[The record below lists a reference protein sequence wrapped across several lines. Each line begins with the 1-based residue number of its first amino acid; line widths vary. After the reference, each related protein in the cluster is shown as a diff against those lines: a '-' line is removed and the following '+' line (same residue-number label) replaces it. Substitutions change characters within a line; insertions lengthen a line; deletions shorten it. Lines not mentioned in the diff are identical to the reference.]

1 MPNQKILT
9 IFGTRP
15 EAIKLA
21 PIILKLKTENSI
33 ESIICSTGQHK
44 EMLNQVLE
52 IFSIKSDIELNLM
65 KPNQSLADISIS
77 GLKHISEVLN
87 EFKPDLLLV
96 QGDTTTAFIS
106 SLAAYYLKINVGH
119 VEAGLRSYNLNSP
132 YPEEANRRFISV
144 IAKYHFAPTG
154 IAYNNLINE
163 GVSPQHVYVTGNTV
177 VDALEGAK
185 KRMSLM
191 EKEIEESFYRLLN
204 KSFFD
209 KEFVLIT
216 LHRREKFGLE
226 FAELFHTLK
235 ELANENPEINF
246 IYPVHLN
253 PNVSLPV
260 KEILGDVKN
269 IFLTPPLDYLKFLF
283 LMSKCSFIMTDSGGI
298 QEECY
303 VFSKPVMVLRDVTER
318 MEAIDAGYGF
328 LVGSNSRNV
337 KRVFYEIKE
346 KLSES
351 YNFFSSKNPFGDGKA
366 AERIIDILKSE
377 NL

>member
-33 ESIICSTGQHK
+33 QSIICSTGQHK

-154 IAYNNLINE
+154 IACNNLINE

-235 ELANENPEINF
+235 ELANENPDINF

-328 LVGSNSRNV
+328 LVGSNSSNV

-346 KLSES
+346 KLLES

>member
-1 MPNQKILT
+1 M
-9 IFGTRP
+9 
-15 EAIKLA
+15 
-21 PIILKLKTENSI
+21 
-33 ESIICSTGQHK
+33 
-44 EMLNQVLE
+44 
-52 IFSIKSDIELNLM
+52 
-65 KPNQSLADISIS
+65 
-77 GLKHISEVLN
+77 
-87 EFKPDLLLV
+87 
-96 QGDTTTAFIS
+96 
-106 SLAAYYLKINVGH
+106 
-119 VEAGLRSYNLNSP
+119 
-132 YPEEANRRFISV
+132 
-144 IAKYHFAPTG
+144 
-154 IAYNNLINE
+154 
-163 GVSPQHVYVTGNTV
+163 

-216 LHRREKFGLE
+216 LHRREKFGSE

-235 ELANENPEINF
+235 ELSTENPDINF

-328 LVGSNSRNV
+328 LVGSNSSNV

-346 KLSES
+346 KLLES

>member
-52 IFSIKSDIELNLM
+52 IFSMKSDIDLNLM
-65 KPNQSLADISIS
+65 KPNQSLAALSIS

-106 SLAAYYLKINVGH
+106 ALAAYYLKVNVGH

-132 YPEEANRRFISV
+132 YPEEANRRFISI

-163 GVSPQHVYVTGNTV
+163 GVLPQHVYVTGNTV

-216 LHRREKFGLE
+216 LHRREKFGSE

-235 ELANENPEINF
+235 ELSTENPDINF

-328 LVGSNSRNV
+328 LVGSNSSNV

-346 KLSES
+346 KLLES